1 MATFERWLLPQGIE
15 EALPEQAARLETLRR
30 NLLDV
35 YACWGYQ
42 LVMPPFIEYLE
53 SLLTGTGH
61 DLDLQTFQL
70 IDQLTGRP
78 MGIRA
83 DMTPQVARVDAHRLK
98 KDAPNR
104 LCYIG
109 TVLHTRPDGFGGSRS
124 PLQVG
129 AELYGHAGI
138 ESDLEIISLMLET
151 FKQAGINQLV
161 LDIGH
166 VGIFRGLAAQAGL
179 NDDQE
184 ATLFEMLQRKAVPEI
199 ADFLKQQDIPD
210 NCRQMLASLA
220 ELHGGEKC
228 LDQAASV
235 LALADA
241 GVKQALNYLKQ
252 VADKL
257 KQSHADIDLHF
268 DLSELR
274 GYHYH
279 TGILFAVFVSGQGQE
294 IARGGRYDDIGRVF
308 GRARPATG
316 FSTDLKSLV
325 NLSDNQLEDPVP
337 SAIFAPGSDD
347 SLLEA
352 VIAGLRAQG
361 EIVIVELPGQEG
373 EATAMG
379 CNRQLVQHDGQ
390 WSVEG
395 IA

>member
-15 EALPEQAARLETLRR
+15 EALPDQAARLEALRR

-70 IDQLTGRP
+70 IDQLTGRA

-83 DMTPQVARVDAHRLK
+83 DITPQVARIDAHRLK
-98 KDAPNR
+98 KDVPNR

-129 AELYGHAGI
+129 AELYGHPGI

-151 FKQAGINQLV
+151 FSQAGISQLV
-161 LDIGH
+161 LDLGH
-166 VGIFRGLAAQAGL
+166 VGIFGGLATQAGL
-179 NDDQE
+179 NTEQE
-184 ATLFEMLQRKAVPEI
+184 ATLFELLQRKAVPEI
-199 ADFLKQQDIPD
+199 SDFLKQLDISD
-210 NCRQMLASLA
+210 SLRQMLASLA
-220 ELHGGEKC
+220 ELHGGESC
-228 LDQAASV
+228 LDQAAGV
-235 LALADA
+235 LANADDS
-241 GVKQALNYLKQ
+241 VKQALDYLKQ
-252 VADKL
+252 VAAKV
-257 KQSHADIDLHF
+257 KQSHVDVKLHF

-279 TGILFAVFVSGQGQE
+279 TGILFAVFVPGQGQE

-325 NLSDNQLEDPVP
+325 NLFDNQSVNSVS
-337 SAIFAPGSDD
+337 SAIFAPSSDD
-347 SLLEA
+347 PSLLS
-352 VIAGLRAQG
+352 VITELRAQG
-361 EIVIVELPGQEG
+361 KIVIVELAGQKAD
-373 EATAMG
+373 ATAMG
-379 CNRQLVQHDGQ
+379 CDQQLVHRDGQ

>member
-15 EALPEQAARLETLRR
+15 EALPEQAARLESLRR
-30 NLLDV
+30 NLLDIYV
-35 YACWGYQ
+35 SWGYQ

-70 IDQLTGRP
+70 IDQLTGRA

-83 DMTPQVARVDAHRLK
+83 DMTPQVARVDAHWLK
-98 KDAPNR
+98 KDVPNR

-151 FKQAGINQLV
+151 FRQAGIDKLV

-166 VGIFRGLAAQAGL
+166 VGIFRGLATQAGL

-184 ATLFEMLQRKAVPEI
+184 AALFEMLQRKAVPEI
-199 ADFLKQQDIPD
+199 AEFLRQLDIRD

-220 ELHGGEKC
+220 ELHGGESC

-235 LALADA
+235 LASADDS
-241 GVKQALNYLKQ
+241 VKQALVYLKQ
-252 VADKL
+252 VAERL
-257 KQSHADIDLHF
+257 KRSHLDVDLHF

-279 TGILFAVFVSGQGQE
+279 TGILFAVFVPGQGQE

-325 NLSDNQLEDPVP
+325 NLSDYQSTNSAS
-337 SAIFAPGSDD
+337 SAIFAPRSDD
-347 SLLEA
+347 PALGSM
-352 VIAGLRAQG
+352 IAELRAQG
-361 EIVIVELPGQEG
+361 EIVIIELPGQLG
-373 EATAMG
+373 DATAMG
-379 CNRQLVQHDGQ
+379 CKRILVQHDGQ